1 MSNIQSAIT
10 DPEYKQWIGNIER
23 RFRQQQIKAAVQVN
37 SSKIEF
43 YWSLGRDI
51 CEMHVEE
58 RWGESVI
65 KQLSED
71 LRLAIDE
78 AKGLTPGNLYY
89 CKRFYSLYNQL
100 FEKVPQVGEI
110 FRDRQEKG
118 IVPAEK
124 QIVPQLVEIFKPQH
138 TVTENSLL
146 PLNIF
151 AIPWGHHRAI
161 LDRYES
167 EPMKALF
174 YAAKTLEHSWSRVVL
189 ENMMGD
195 KGKGNGLY
203 ERQGK
208 AVNNF
213 PTTMPYPTGDLAAEM
228 ISDPLNMSFLKLKAK
243 YDEHTLKQAL
253 IRHVNDLLM
262 SLGTGFAYIR
272 NEYLLSVA
280 GKEQFSDL
288 LFYNTKLHAYVVVEV
303 KVTEFESSYL
313 GQLSGYMS
321 LVNHILKDDIDRPT
335 IGLLICRSKNN
346 VFAQYCLEGYNQPIA
361 ITAYEGI
368 QILPE
373 NFNDTL
379 PSIEEL
385 EAEIDT

>member
-1 MSNIQSAIT
+1 MSNIQLAIT
-10 DPEYKQWIGNIER
+10 DPEYKQWISNIEK
-23 RFRQQQIKAAVQVN
+23 RFRQQQIKAAMQVN

-43 YWSLGRDI
+43 YWCLGRDI

-100 FEKVPQVGEI
+100 FEKVPQLGEIFHHNLDAKPQSGELQIFPQVGEI
-110 FRDRQEKG
+110 F
-118 IVPAEK
+118 
-124 QIVPQLVEIFKPQH
+124 KPLH
-138 TVTENSLL
+138 VITENQML

-151 AIPWGHHRAI
+151 SIPWGHHKAI
-161 LDRYES
+161 LDRYEN

-174 YAAKTLEHSWSRVVL
+174 YAAKTLEHSWSRAVL

-195 KGKGNGLY
+195 KGKDNGLY

-208 AVNNF
+208 AINNF
-213 PTTMPYPTGDLAAEM
+213 PTSMPYPTGDLAAEM
-228 ISDPLNMSFLKLKAK
+228 ISDPLNLSFLKLKAK

-385 EAEIDT
+385 EAEIDK